1 MKKILLILLL
11 TIFFIPNVD
20 ADTTTIE
27 LMQTEFIPYS
37 SVSTYE
43 GCVECGLYLQDKY
56 IYNDWDKFYSNY
68 KNRQIFNN
76 LYESGHV
83 NDSLTSVLILSNS
96 SSELDLFAII
106 ITYKVGN
113 GSALVN
119 QHNYS
124 VMYANGVFYPLEHAA
139 QSNMPYYKI
148 NNYLFYPF
156 NAMPHHS
163 SANPFVVGVGNS
175 SSAWFYL
182 PTTSFMNDKKY
193 YNQAENTFFKIYNS
207 SSELIN
213 TISYGSELPSLYS
226 PGSFDPNALYTE
238 VNLDNYEYVILSLKD
253 YTQKDAFDTNL
264 QVKGMIGVTPVY
276 EYGTAQ
282 KDSVTD
288 RCNVSYSDYTD
299 YRFYVLKNDL
309 LNNAVYYVK
318 ACEEGST
325 FKFDNT
331 IFNATYITT
340 ETVNDPVITVGGV
353 QYNVIPFDKLS
364 NTANKNEEENFVPG
378 ESGSSLTDIIDNT
391 TNYISSFWNSLS
403 TFMSLVTKFFNTLPI
418 EIRAIC
424 ITTFATAC
432 TLGLLKILK
441 S

>member
-20 ADTTTIE
+20 AEESII
-27 LMQTEFIPYS
+27 F
-37 SVSTYE
+37 SVNRDKYDASLATYE
-43 GCVECGLYLQDKY
+43 AYKTLIDETLAEYADF
-56 IYNDWDKFYSNY
+56 NDYYAITINEAGDLNDINLIIWDEISTMYY
-68 KNRQIFNN
+68 QA
-76 LYESGHV
+76 
-83 NDSLTSVLILSNS
+83 SNS
-96 SSELDLFAII
+96 SILFGATNYKYQIHFYQNKIKYIWDNSNHEHTSWRNLSSLLPDNLVATNYNFYQNFYNNLEIEGIFIDNII
-106 ITYKVGN
+106 LKHGDSFPTLLK
-113 GSALVN
+113 L
-119 QHNYS
+119 
-124 VMYANGVFYPLEHAA
+124 
-139 QSNMPYYKI
+139 
-148 NNYLFYPF
+148 NNY
-156 NAMPHHS
+156 
-163 SANPFVVGVGNS
+163 NS
-175 SSAWFYL
+175 W
-182 PTTSFMNDKKY
+182 D
-193 YNQAENTFFKIYNS
+193 
-207 SSELIN
+207 
-213 TISYGSELPSLYS
+213 SYIKNE
-226 PGSFDPNALYTE
+226 LYTE
-238 VNLDNYEYVILSLKD
+238 VNFDNYEYVILSLKD
-253 YTQKDAFDTNL
+253 YTKKDAFDTNL

-276 EYGTAQ
+276 EYGTAE
-282 KDSVTD
+282 KDAVTD
-288 RCNVSYSDYTD
+288 RCNVTYSDYTD
-299 YRFYVLKNDL
+299 YRFYILKNDL
-309 LNNAVYYVK
+309 LSNAVYYVK
-318 ACEEGST
+318 ACEEGSS